1 MEHRKL
7 GNNGPTVPVF
17 CYGAW
22 PISGIMGDAPIEQA
36 IATLNAVL
44 DVGITF
50 IDTAEKYGNSESLIG
65 NVIKGKRDRLF
76 IATKLSGNHKKEH
89 LDQAFENSLKGL
101 GTDYIDLYQLHNHD
115 SEISIEYTIER
126 LLRLKEQGKIRYI
139 GISNFDVN
147 QTKEVA
153 KYTDIQSVQPLYNML
168 HRVNG
173 NDLLPFC
180 AENGIGVMAYSPLGK
195 GLLTGHYK
203 AGHKFD
209 PEDIRSKDLI
219 NVWQGDNFDN
229 IYKVTEK
236 LRNWAEDHG
245 RDIIQLAI
253 AWVLANKSVTTV
265 IVGARKPNQV
275 YHNIKA
281 LDWKLTK
288 NDLNEIEEI
297 LDGFILPQDRW

>member
-1 MEHRKL
+1 MQSISSKVLLDGKSVDFMTANLKRQGGNTATAFNFILPKDDASFRKYW
-7 GNNGPTVPVF
+7 N
-17 CYGAW
+17 
-22 PISGIMGDAPIEQA
+22 
-36 IATLNAVL
+36 
-44 DVGITF
+44 
-50 IDTAEKYGNSESLIG
+50 
-65 NVIKGKRDRLF
+65 
-76 IATKLSGNHKKEH
+76 
-89 LDQAFENSLKGL
+89 
-101 GTDYIDLYQLHNHD
+101 
-115 SEISIEYTIER
+115 
-126 LLRLKEQGKIRYI
+126 
-139 GISNFDVN
+139 
-147 QTKEVA
+147 KEVLFYVNESDA
-153 KYTDIQSVQPLYNML
+153 YPMFRG
-168 HRVNG
+168 RVSDVILVG
-173 NDLLPFC
+173 ERQVEFQCVD
-180 AENGIGVMAYSPLGK
+180 ALGY
-195 GLLTGHYK
+195 LTGHYK

>member
-1 MEHRKL
+1 M
-7 GNNGPTVPVF
+7 
-17 CYGAW
+17 C
-22 PISGIMGDAPIEQA
+22 I
-36 IATLNAVL
+36 
-44 DVGITF
+44 
-50 IDTAEKYGNSESLIG
+50 
-65 NVIKGKRDRLF
+65 RD
-76 IATKLSGNHKKEH
+76 S
-89 LDQAFENSLKGL
+89 
-101 GTDYIDLYQLHNHD
+101 
-115 SEISIEYTIER
+115 
-126 LLRLKEQGKIRYI
+126 
-139 GISNFDVN
+139 
-147 QTKEVA
+147 
-153 KYTDIQSVQPLYNML
+153 
-168 HRVNG
+168 
-173 NDLLPFC
+173 
-180 AENGIGVMAYSPLGK
+180 
-195 GLLTGHYK
+195 LLTGHYK